1 MVVQSLMDRDSR
13 LESIRSPGGRFLQE
27 KEIERLF
34 SVFVIVTEVLNNEAL
49 SVGISGNYETS

>member
-1 MVVQSLMDRDSR
+1 MDRDSR